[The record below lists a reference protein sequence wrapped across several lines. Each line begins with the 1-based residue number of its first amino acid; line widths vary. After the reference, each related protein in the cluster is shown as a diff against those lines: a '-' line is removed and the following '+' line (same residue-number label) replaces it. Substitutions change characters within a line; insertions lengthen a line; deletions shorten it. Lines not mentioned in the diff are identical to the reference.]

1 MILSTITLHNF
12 MSYGDATLDFSSLSV
27 ACISG
32 PNGAGKSSLLDA
44 ITWALWECA
53 RASSDELIRLGERE
67 MWVDLCFLHEGHR
80 YRVRRSRQKASSKS
94 GLRAVSKGTLEF
106 QVWRTESGAAAQA
119 RHGSHIAEGGLHEG
133 MSLGGGDEVESRVSA
148 RTSRAAKSAIAT
160 KSRTDDDGAWRSLTA
175 GSMRDTQKCIT
186 DTLRMD
192 FDTFVN
198 SAYLRQGRADEFTL
212 RAPSERKQVLAD
224 ILGLAFF
231 DTLQE
236 RAKDKIRILKSRQ
249 ELIESAIS
257 SLGAAENE
265 MKRAQDELAVSSEQF
280 SQCAALLRRK
290 EQEAEDFQQRVAN
303 LGILKEKIQSGER
316 QLADLRLDVVDLQSR
331 ERDLSLRRS
340 VFRALVERSPEI
352 QEAASR
358 FDKVRDELEAMER
371 KAVIAQELSAKRLE
385 LQTELARHRSKLEL
399 DLEHAQ
405 TVLQEQEER
414 SRRLTES
421 TGEAEKIEKAYS
433 RFRDLL
439 CQEANLSRQQE
450 SFVQLSQRANELHSL
465 ISEARIRLEAEAVQR
480 EVAVSD
486 LETVIKSKALLE
498 SQCALLQRECEELE
512 RLEAE
517 FELVEQRG
525 LTAKSQLESTQLKV
539 EEMKRRQAENL
550 EKIAELNNHCDSSI
564 CPLCSAPIVDRA
576 AVIQRY
582 RSEIGSIDIE
592 ISNLLHAIAS
602 LETERNNLRRE
613 YLLLKRDWMRANL

>member
-224 ILGLAFF
+224 ILGLAF
-231 DTLQE
+231 
-236 RAKDKIRILKSRQ
+236 
-249 ELIESAIS
+249 
-257 SLGAAENE
+257 
-265 MKRAQDELAVSSEQF
+265 
-280 SQCAALLRRK
+280 
-290 EQEAEDFQQRVAN
+290 
-303 LGILKEKIQSGER
+303 
-316 QLADLRLDVVDLQSR
+316 
-331 ERDLSLRRS
+331 
-340 VFRALVERSPEI
+340 
-352 QEAASR
+352 
-358 FDKVRDELEAMER
+358 
-371 KAVIAQELSAKRLE
+371 
-385 LQTELARHRSKLEL
+385 
-399 DLEHAQ
+399 
-405 TVLQEQEER
+405 
-414 SRRLTES
+414 
-421 TGEAEKIEKAYS
+421 
-433 RFRDLL
+433 
-439 CQEANLSRQQE
+439 
-450 SFVQLSQRANELHSL
+450 
-465 ISEARIRLEAEAVQR
+465 
-480 EVAVSD
+480 
-486 LETVIKSKALLE
+486 
-498 SQCALLQRECEELE
+498 
-512 RLEAE
+512 
-517 FELVEQRG
+517 
-525 LTAKSQLESTQLKV
+525 
-539 EEMKRRQAENL
+539 
-550 EKIAELNNHCDSSI
+550 
-564 CPLCSAPIVDRA
+564 
-576 AVIQRY
+576 
-582 RSEIGSIDIE
+582 
-592 ISNLLHAIAS
+592 
-602 LETERNNLRRE
+602 
-613 YLLLKRDWMRANL
+613 